1 MGWEAWYT
9 LAVVV
14 AVMVALTRD
23 LYPPAMIL
31 AAGMVAVLAAGIVDP
46 AQALSGFSNPAPVTI
61 GALYVVSAAARR
73 TGLLDPIVA
82 RALGDGDSPRRG
94 LARLLPP
101 VTAAS
106 AVFNNTPIVAMLV
119 PQVERW
125 ASRHRRS
132 VSALLMPLS
141 FAAVLGG
148 VVTLMGTATNVVVSG
163 LLEAEGMEPL
173 GFFEITRVGLP
184 VAVLGLVALVVSAP
198 RLLPER
204 RSAEE
209 QVLAGFRDFTVA
221 MTVAPGG
228 PLVGRTVDG
237 AGLRHLHGV
246 FLARIEHEGN
256 PVVPVAPDRRLAAG
270 DVLHFVGRVEDVK
283 DLSQIPGLTPA
294 EAPQVEGLG
303 TDRAS
308 YFQAVVGPSSPAV
321 GRSIREFGFRGRYQ
335 AAVVAIHRAGE
346 RIHAKL
352 GDVVLRP
359 GDTLLVAADPGWGRR
374 WGDRHD
380 FLLVSPLG
388 DVEPVPAGRR
398 PWALVVV
405 VAAMVV
411 TVAAGWLPLVTAAL
425 LAAALVVL
433 LGFVTVAEARR
444 SVDLDVLVTIAAAF
458 GLAAAMQTSGLAA
471 TLGDGLVSAMGPL
484 GPVGVLAGVVVAT
497 TILKELVTNN
507 AAVLIVLP
515 IALATAAELSLEP
528 RGFALAVA
536 VAAATPFLTPI
547 GYQTNLMVYG
557 PGGYRFGDYLRLGT
571 PLTILVIVLIL
582 ALVPVFWPL

>member
-1 MGWEAWYT
+1 MGWEAWFT

-14 AVMVALTRD
+14 AVMAALARD
-23 LYPPAMIL
+23 LYPPAMVL
-31 AAGMVAVLAAGIVDP
+31 VAAMVAVLAAGIVTP
-46 AQALSGFSNPAPVTI
+46 AEALSGFSNPAPVTI
-61 GALYVVSAAARR
+61 AALYVVSAAARR
-73 TGLLDPIVA
+73 AGLLDPVVA
-82 RALGDGDSPRRG
+82 WALGDGDSPTRG

-163 LLEAEGMEPL
+163 LLEAEGLAPL

-184 VAVLGLVALVVSAP
+184 VAVAGLAVLVVAAP
-198 RLLPER
+198 RLLPDR
-204 RSAEE
+204 KSAEE
-209 QVLAGFRDFTVA
+209 QALAGFRDFTVA
-221 MTVAPGG
+221 MRVEPDG
-228 PLVGRTVDG
+228 PLVGKTVDR

-246 FLARIEHEGN
+246 FLARLEHEAN

-270 DVLHFVGRVEDVK
+270 DVLHFVGRVDDVK
-283 DLSQIPGLTPA
+283 DLAQIPGLAPA
-294 EAPQVEGLG
+294 EADQVEGLG
-303 TDRAS
+303 TDRVS

-321 GRSIREFGFRGRYQ
+321 GKSIRDFGFRGRYQ

-388 DVEPVPAGRR
+388 DAETAPKARR
-398 PWALVVV
+398 PWAFVALVVG
-405 VAAMVV
+405 MVV

-425 LAAALVVL
+425 LAAALVVVG
-433 LGFVTVAEARR
+433 GFVTVAEARR
-444 SVDLDVLVTIAAAF
+444 SVDLDVVVTIAAAF
-458 GLAAAMQTSGLAA
+458 GLAAAMETSGLAA
-471 TLGDGLVSAMGPL
+471 ALGDGLVSSLGPL

-497 TILKELVTNN
+497 TVLKELVTNN
-507 AAVLIVLP
+507 AAVLILLP
-515 IALATAAELSLEP
+515 IALATAADLGLQP

-571 PLTILVIVLIL
+571 PLTVLVIVLVL